1 MSEQGRQEAGIPSAR
16 VIAVANQKGGTGKTT
31 TAVNTCAALAELSQ
45 RVLLV
50 DCDPQANATV
60 SLGVDY
66 EQVHLSLAEVLDG
79 QAPRLDALQ
88 SVYGLTLLPSH
99 PHALASVA
107 RGLSAERGDQMRL
120 RESLAPLV
128 GEFDFVFLDSPP
140 TLSLLTIAAL
150 TAASEVLI
158 PVPTEFLSLE
168 GVAQL
173 LDTVQVVKRR
183 FNPGLRVLGIL
194 PVRYE
199 SRPTGA
205 QVVLER
211 LGSFEVP
218 VFEARVRKSVR
229 ISDAPGAG
237 MPVTVYDGRSTA
249 AEDYRAAAREVLC
262 RGQA

>member
-1 MSEQGRQEAGIPSAR
+1 MSEHGWRDTGISSAR
-16 VIAVANQKGGTGKTT
+16 VIAVANQKGGTGKTA
-31 TAVNTCAALAELSQ
+31 TAVNIGAALAELGW

-50 DCDPQANATV
+50 DCDPQSNATV

-66 EQVHLSLAEVLDG
+66 EQVPLSLAEVLDG
-79 QAPRLDALQ
+79 EPASIETLVLAH
-88 SVYGLTLLPSH
+88 GLWLLPSH

-107 RGLSAERGDQMRL
+107 RSLSAERGDQMKL
-120 RESLAPLV
+120 RESLAPLL
-128 GEFDFVFLDSPP
+128 GEFDFVFLDCPP
-140 TLSLLTIAAL
+140 TLSLLTVAAL
-150 TAASEVLI
+150 TAAREVLI

-173 LDTVQVVKRR
+173 LDTIEVIKRR

-205 QVVLER
+205 QVVLGR
-211 LGSFEVP
+211 LAGFEVP
-218 VFEARVRKSVR
+218 VFETKVRKSVR

-237 MPVTVYDGRSTA
+237 MPVTLYDGRSSG

-262 RGQA
+262 RG